1 MEVSEAQVRLID
13 SRENLVKARLALHSM
28 KPDEMRRPVDSGMGI
43 AKSTLKSGEQALHE
57 RDVRRYGL
65 ALSVVLIAMAILAI
79 RGLLHRMESS
89 PKPL

>member
-13 SRENLVKARLALHSM
+13 SRENLVKARLAMHSM

-43 AKSTLKSGEQALHE
+43 ANGTLKSGEQALHE